1 MTSKTST
8 RGLLIGFVAAV
19 LVATVA
25 LTGCSSDPY
34 AAKVN
39 GVEIKE
45 SEITK
50 IIETIRNNY
59 SMTDNDTWGQW
70 LSTLSMTPSSYRD
83 KILDS
88 YIEEEIVNQYAS
100 EKGCEATDDEIN
112 EQVNKIKSNF
122 SDDSAWKEAL
132 TTAGFESEDA
142 YRKRLKTAILQQ
154 KVYNKLTEEQVIDD
168 ETLLADV
175 QTKADTL
182 DGGKKSSHILFSSD
196 DESTAKEVLDK
207 INSGELDFA
216 EAAKQYSTDSGS
228 ASDGG
233 NVGWDKETTF
243 VDAYQ
248 TALDGLSEGQVSG
261 LVTSDYGIHIIKC
274 TEVFNKPEDTSSLSN
289 FPSDIVEEVRK
300 SDKETKA
307 SSAYTSWISEMK
319 EKANIERKDIP
330 SNASYNI
337 DMSKYETTSSDSS
350 SSSSTDSSSSSSDS
364 SSSSSN

>member
-19 LVATVA
+19 LIATVA

-182 DGGKKSSHILFSSD
+182 DAGKKSSHILFSSD
-196 DESTAKEVLDK
+196 DEATAKEVLDK

-300 SDKETKA
+300 SDQETKA

-337 DMSKYETTSSDSS
+337 DMSKYESTSSDSS